1 MIMKVSLMTFAAV
14 AFAAAVYAQTDSGME
29 NSTDS
34 PNSPSK
40 ANPYQQ
46 RTPSNTRQVNPFAKP
61 AQSPASGITQPA
73 GAIPQQNNPFG
84 TTTQPSNTQSHD
96 YLQTTTPSG
105 APLPQPSTSVNST
118 DDLIQVQKDALPA
131 PMTQTLQG
139 PTYQG
144 WENSTIYYN
153 RGTNEYSFDVGS
165 GNDVKNYRFDQN
177 GNPVQTVP
185 APAAG
190 APTTGTP
197 NGGQQ

>member
-1 MIMKVSLMTFAAV
+1 MKAIIITLTAV
-14 AFAAAVYAQTDSGME
+14 AFTAAVYAQIDPATGNSIDTPGSG
-29 NSTDS
+29 
-34 PNSPSK
+34 SK
-40 ANPYQQ
+40 TNVYQQ
-46 RTPSNTRQVNPFAKP
+46 TPVRAGNNPFAKP
-61 AQSPASGITQPA
+61 AQSTPTSGLTQPA
-73 GAIPQQNNPFG
+73 GAVPQQNNPFG
-84 TTTQPSNTQSHD
+84 TATQPASTQSHND

-105 APLPQPSTSVNST
+105 APLPQPSTSVNSN
-118 DDLIQVQKDALPA
+118 DDLIQVPKDALPA

-190 APTTGTP
+190 TPTTTGTP
-197 NGGQQ
+197 NSGQQ